1 MNFVILGMAELVRR
15 PSWWPA
21 GTPTSPSMDDQ
32 SHKGDELARHG
43 AGPPLPA
50 RQEDAV
56 QRGPLEPV
64 REPSAPR
71 PKPLSPEPPS
81 TGENALEARRR
92 AAAADA
98 AELGR
103 RGRA

>member
-1 MNFVILGMAELVRR
+1 MNLIVLGMAELVER

-21 GTPTSPSMDDQ
+21 GTPTSPSDEPTR
-32 SHKGDELARHG
+32 KGDNRARHG

-50 RQEDAV
+50 RQAGTA
-56 QRGPLEPV
+56 QRGTTKPV

-71 PKPLSPEPPS
+71 PEPLSPEPPS

-92 AAAADA
+92 TAAADT

-103 RGRA
+103 RGRP